1 MDLSPNIFAVVTI
14 GFDPITYLVEED
26 DGTVTLNVRI
36 ISGELARPVE
46 VLVTTEEGSA
56 TSTAPVDFINPG
68 IITLQFDSIANVLN
82 AVISIR
88 DDDIYEN
95 PEMFFANLTSF
106 DPAVIIAP
114 GRAEITI
121 VEDPQNNDR
130 KF

>member
-1 MDLSPNIFAVVTI
+1 MTI
-14 GFDPITYLVEED
+14 GFDPNTYLVEED
-26 DGTVTLNVRI
+26 DGTVSLSVRI

-46 VLVTTEEGSA
+46 VLLTTEEGSA

-82 AVISIR
+82 AVITIR

-121 VEDPQNNDR
+121 VEDPENNDR
-130 KF
+130 EF